1 VERAQ
6 WQGFFDRLADD
17 MAGQHVVVEVLD
29 GEAGDQIEADGVPFA
44 SSAYDPRDDVVE
56 IAMGGTTQQHPVVLR
71 HLINHP
77 TAVDVT
83 TANGSTVVRVDSRE
97 DGTSLVSF
105 HSPAAL
111 PPA

>member
-6 WQGFFDRLADD
+6 WQGFFDRLADE
-17 MAGQHVVVEVLD
+17 MVGQHVVVEVLD
-29 GEAGDQIEADGVPFA
+29 AEAGDQIEAEGMPFA
-44 SSAYDPRDDVVE
+44 SSTYDPKDDVVE
-56 IAMGGTTQQHPVVLR
+56 IAMGGATQRYPQVLR

-83 TANGSTVVRVDSRE
+83 TTKGSTVVRVESQDS
-97 DGTSLVSF
+97 GTSLVAF
-105 HSPAAL
+105 RPPPAL